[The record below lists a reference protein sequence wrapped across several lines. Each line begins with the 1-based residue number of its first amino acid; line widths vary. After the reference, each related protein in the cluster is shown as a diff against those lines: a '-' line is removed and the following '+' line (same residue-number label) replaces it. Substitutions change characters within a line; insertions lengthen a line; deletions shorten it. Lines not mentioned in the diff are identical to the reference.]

1 MSKKIVLLLITL
13 ISFAVAVNAASK
25 PFTLVIDAG
34 HGGHDTGAVGAIS
47 KEKNLTLK
55 FALAFGRMVEKN
67 CPGVKVVYTRKT
79 DRFVELYRRA
89 EIANQNKADLF
100 ISVHINALPKG
111 RVARGFQT
119 YTLGTSKRTGKK
131 TGVMQNLEVAKRENS
146 VIFLEKD
153 YKQTYH
159 GYDPN
164 SPESDIMFEYI
175 QDKNMENSVEL
186 AKYMQRYVCQA
197 TGRQDMGAQQD
208 NLAVLRLSSM
218 PGCLVELGFISTRDE
233 EQYMNSS
240 RAEEQYA
247 RGLFNAFLAYWKK
260 HDKSV
265 TIPFRPEPKG
275 QTVDIPKIVPQQ
287 EAKPAR
293 AENRKRQSKT
303 EVAQQPVAAEQ
314 ANQDVASVSAS
325 ELRVPEAI
333 RRPDLDE
340 QPEPLQQPQPVEQ
353 PVQQPEP
360 IQPEPAQQPEPVQ
373 QQAPVQQSEPI
384 QQPQPA
390 EQPVQQ
396 FVQQP
401 EPVQQQAPAP
411 VVILPVFKVQILASS
426 SKVKPGDAR
435 LKGQKADY
443 YREGGMYK
451 YTVGASDNYY
461 EIYRLRKSLASAFPE
476 AFIIAFKDGSRMDV
490 NEAIREFKSR
500 RANK

>member
-100 ISVHINALPKG
+100 ISVHINALPRG

-275 QTVDIPKIVPQQ
+275 QIVDIPKIVPQQ

-340 QPEPLQQPQPVEQ
+340 QSELLQEPQPVEQ
-353 PVQQPEP
+353 PQ
-360 IQPEPAQQPEPVQ
+360 PAQQPEPEPLPE
-373 QQAPVQQSEPI
+373 PVQQPEPI

-435 LKGQKADY
+435 LKGHKADY

-500 RANK
+500 RANKK